1 VIFNHSHVIVPASVF
16 LGANV
21 WPGIR
26 VIEEKDTILDQIF
39 DSSPAGMLLTLG
51 PRHTVARVNRRYY
64 EIMGIQEHANE
75 QPPLDLI
82 MSLLNRVYESGQAQ
96 TSFEFP
102 LMIKKSS
109 GALSSTYFDFCQ
121 QPLFNKDREVYGIL
135 TQAFDVTEKVLAR
148 DTLERSRRA
157 IENERRNLRTL
168 FRHTPELV
176 CILSGSDFVFEFVND
191 AHIKVLGFD
200 ASGMTVKEAQP
211 DAVAM
216 LALLKEIYRLGQ
228 PMSFHEYPMMIRDEI
243 RYFNMTYSPSRDE
256 SGTIDGILALG
267 IDVTDQVRFRQDLEQ
282 SQARFQQL
290 ADSMPQIVYVSNPE
304 GAVKFLNARWREY
317 TGTYDTI
324 INTRGTIDLI
334 HPDDWPMCD
343 AAWIKAVQNKETFA
357 CEVRL
362 RNHEGNYRWFLTRA
376 VPHLINGEI
385 AEWFG
390 TSTDIHDQK
399 EAAEELARSTERYR
413 TVFQDC
419 PVPML
424 VLDPNSGHILDINN
438 MALTTYGY
446 SREEF
451 LALNAVDIRPP
462 EDRESFWQTMKE
474 LHHKKERFLQRSARH
489 QRKDGSIL
497 HVEITLRDVMFDE
510 LWLRLAAI
518 MDITKRV
525 AIEKQLHQ
533 LMKKWKLAKE
543 EAERLNN
550 LKSAFLANM
559 SHEIRT
565 PLGAMLGFADLL
577 RDPNISPDEH
587 SNYLNILVRNGE
599 QLSIIINDILDLS
612 KVEAGHLTL
621 EFLDMNPKAI
631 VNDVFTL
638 LDIKAR
644 EKNLTLT
651 YEPDPSTPGHITS
664 DPVRV
669 RQVLVNLMSNAIKF
683 TPHGSIHARSY
694 GERNGQGRILMGFE
708 ITDTGIGIAAEQQEQ
723 IFDMFVQAEDS
734 TTRKFGGTG
743 LGLALSRK
751 LARALGGDV
760 RVVRSEPGV
769 GSTFLFTLTDLPELR
784 VKQEAPEP
792 KAVPAL
798 NPVSATGA
806 DSVSLVGLKI
816 LVVDDAP
823 DIRSLISFLLMRA
836 GASVDFAE
844 DGVEGYRK
852 ALSNCYDMVLMD
864 IQMPQMDGYTATM
877 KLREQGYHKPIIA
890 LTAHAMTEA
899 RKKCLSV
906 GCTGHLSK
914 PINPSHLL
922 GIVAFHARHG

>member
-1 VIFNHSHVIVPASVF
+1 
-16 LGANV
+16 
-21 WPGIR
+21 
-26 VIEEKDTILDQIF
+26 VIEEKDSILDQIF

-51 PRHTVARVNRRYY
+51 PRHTVARVNSRYY
-64 EIMGIQEHANE
+64 EIMGLQAQAHE

-82 MSLLNRVYESGQAQ
+82 LNLLDHVYESGQAH

-102 LMIKKSS
+102 LLIKKPN
-109 GALSSTYFDFCQ
+109 GALSFSYFDFCH

-148 DTLERSRRA
+148 DALERSRRA
-157 IENERRNLRTL
+157 IENERRNLRAL
-168 FRHTPELV
+168 FQHTPELV
-176 CILSGSDFVFEFVND
+176 CILSGPDFVFEFVND
-191 AHIKVLGFD
+191 AHMKVLGFD
-200 ASGMTVKEAQP
+200 ATGMTVKEAQP

-228 PMSFHEYPMMIRDEI
+228 PMSFHEYPMMIRSEI

-256 SGTIDGILALG
+256 SGEIDGVLALG
-267 IDVTDQVRFRQDLEQ
+267 IDVTDQVRSRQELEQ

-290 ADSMPQIVYVSNPE
+290 ADSMPQIVYVSTPE

-324 INTRGTIDLI
+324 INTRRTIDLI
-334 HPDDWPMCD
+334 HPDDWPACD
-343 AAWIKAVQNKETFA
+343 AAWIKAVQNKDTFA

-362 RNHEGNYRWFLTRA
+362 RNQEGFYRWFITRA
-376 VPHLINGEI
+376 VPHIIAGEI

-413 TVFQDC
+413 MVFQDC

-424 VLDPNSGHILDINN
+424 VIDPSTGQILDVNN

-451 LALNAVDIRPP
+451 LALNAVDIRPT
-462 EDRESFWQTMKE
+462 EERDTFWQTMKE
-474 LHHKKERFLQRSARH
+474 MPLKKERFLQRGVRH
-489 QRKDGSIL
+489 QRKDGTVL
-497 HVEITLRDVMFDE
+497 HAEITLRDILLDGRWM
-510 LWLRLAAI
+510 RLAAI
-518 MDITKRV
+518 VDVTKRV
-525 AIEKQLHQ
+525 AVEEQLHQ
-533 LMKKWKLAKE
+533 LMKKLKLAKE

-621 EFLDMNPKAI
+621 EFLEVDPKTI
-631 VNDVFTL
+631 VTDVYAL
-638 LDIKAR
+638 LEIKAR

-651 YEPDPSTPGHITS
+651 YEADPSTPVQVTT

-683 TPHGSIHARSY
+683 TPHGSIYVRSY
-694 GERNGQGRILMGFE
+694 GARNSQGRMLMGFE
-708 ITDTGIGIAAEQQEQ
+708 ITDTGIGIATEHQEH
-723 IFDMFVQAEDS
+723 IFEMFVQAEDS

-760 RVVRSEPGV
+760 RVARSEPGA

-784 VKQEAPEP
+784 VKQDTPEHKAADAPTAASTP
-792 KAVPAL
+792 
-798 NPVSATGA
+798 GA
-806 DSVSLVGLKI
+806 NNISLEGLKI

-844 DGVEGYRK
+844 NGVEGYRK

-899 RKKCLSV
+899 RRKCLSV

-914 PINPSHLL
+914 PINPSQLL
-922 GIVAFHARHG
+922 GIVAFHARHE

>member
-1 VIFNHSHVIVPASVF
+1 VIK
-16 LGANV
+16 
-21 WPGIR
+21 
-26 VIEEKDTILDQIF
+26 EQDTILDQIF

-51 PRHTVARVNRRYY
+51 PRHTVVRVNRRYY
-64 EIMGIQEHANE
+64 EIMGIQEQGQQ
-75 QPPLDLI
+75 QPDLDLI
-82 MSLLNRVYESGQAQ
+82 RGILDRVYKSGEAH

-102 LMIKKSS
+102 LIIKKSN
-109 GALSSTYFDFCQ
+109 GAAMLTYFDFCQ
-121 QPLFNKDREVYGIL
+121 QPLFNKNREVYGIL
-135 TQAFDVTEKVLAR
+135 TQAFDVTEKVIAR
-148 DTLERSRRA
+148 DALERSRRA

-168 FRHTPELV
+168 FQHTPELV
-176 CILSGSDFVFEFVND
+176 CILTGPDFVFEFVND
-191 AHIKVLGFD
+191 AHINILGFD
-200 ASGMTVKEAQP
+200 ATGMTVAEAHP
-211 DAVAM
+211 NAIGM
-216 LALLKEIYRLGQ
+216 LMMLNDIYQQGQ
-228 PMSFHEYPMMIRDEI
+228 AMSFHEYPMVIHNEV

-256 SGTIDGILALG
+256 SGAIDGVLALG
-267 IDVTDQVRFRQDLEQ
+267 IDVTDQVRSRQALEQ

-290 ADSMPQIVYVSNPE
+290 ADSMPQIVYVWTPE

-334 HPDDWPMCD
+334 HPDDWAMCD
-343 AAWIKAVQNKETFA
+343 AAWIKALHHKETFT
-357 CEVRL
+357 CELRL
-362 RNHEGNYRWFLTRA
+362 RDQEGSYRWFITRA
-376 VPHLINGEI
+376 VPHIINGEI

-399 EAAEELARSTERYR
+399 MAAEELVRSTRRYR
-413 TVFQDC
+413 TVFQHC

-424 VLDPNSGHILDINN
+424 VIDSDSGQILDVNH
-438 MALTTYGY
+438 MALSTYGY
-446 SREEF
+446 SRKEF
-451 LALNAVDIRPP
+451 LSLNAADITPA
-462 EDRESFWQTMKE
+462 EDRKTFWEMMKQ
-474 LHHKKERFLQRSARH
+474 LPLQRERFLHRVARH

-497 HVEITLRDVMFDE
+497 HVEITMRDIMLDGH
-510 LWLRLAAI
+510 WMRLSAI
-518 MDITKRV
+518 VDVTKRV
-525 AIEKQLHQ
+525 SVEEQLHQ
-533 LMKKWKLAKE
+533 LMKKLKAAKE

-550 LKSAFLANM
+550 LKSAFLANV

-577 RDPNISPDEH
+577 RDPNISQDEH

-599 QLSIIINDILDLS
+599 QLSVIINDILDLS

-621 EFLDMNPKAI
+621 EFLDVEPKSI
-631 VNDVFTL
+631 VDDVFTL
-638 LDIKAR
+638 FEIKAR
-644 EKNLTLT
+644 EKNLTLS
-651 YEPDPSTPGHITS
+651 YDQDPSTPLHITT

-669 RQVLVNLMSNAIKF
+669 RQVLVNLMSNALKF
-683 TPHGSIHARSY
+683 TPQGSVHMRSY
-694 GERNGQGRILMGFE
+694 GERNGQGRTHMGFE

-723 IFDMFVQAEDS
+723 IFEMFVQAEDS

-760 RVVRSEPGV
+760 RVIRSEPGT

-784 VKQEAPEP
+784 TKQDTHELKSAPAP
-792 KAVPAL
+792 GPASVP
-798 NPVSATGA
+798 GA
-806 DSVSLVGLKI
+806 DSVSLNGLKI

-844 DGVEGYRK
+844 NGVEGYRK
-852 ALSNCYDMVLMD
+852 ALSNCYDLVLMD

-877 KLREQGYHKPIIA
+877 KLREQGYRKPIIA

-922 GIVAFHARHG
+922 GIVAYHAHHE

>member
-1 VIFNHSHVIVPASVF
+1 M
-16 LGANV
+16 
-21 WPGIR
+21 
-26 VIEEKDTILDQIF
+26 IEEQDTILDQIF

-64 EIMGIQEHANE
+64 EIMGIEEQANE
-75 QPPLDLI
+75 RPTLDLI
-82 MSLLNRVYESGQAQ
+82 VSLLNLVYESGEAHS
-96 TSFEFP
+96 SFEFP
-102 LMIKKSS
+102 VVIKKPS
-109 GALSSTYFDFCQ
+109 GALSFTYLDVCL
-121 QPLFNKDREVYGIL
+121 QPLFNKEREVYGIL
-135 TQAFDVTEKVLAR
+135 TQAFDVTAKVLAR
-148 DTLERSRRA
+148 DSSERSRRA

-168 FRHTPELV
+168 FQHTPELV
-176 CILSGSDFVFEFVND
+176 CILSGPDFVFEFVND

-200 ASGMTVKEAQP
+200 ATGMTVQEAQP

-216 LALLKEIYRLGQ
+216 LALLKEIYRLGR
-228 PMSFHEYPMMIRDEI
+228 PVSFHEYPMVIRNEV

-256 SGTIDGILALG
+256 SGTIDGVLALG
-267 IDVTDQVRFRQDLEQ
+267 IDVTDQVRSRQALEQ

-290 ADSMPQIVYVSNPE
+290 ADSMPQIVYVSTPE

-334 HPDDWPMCD
+334 HPDDWSACD

-357 CEVRL
+357 CEIRL
-362 RNHEGNYRWFLTRA
+362 RNHEGYYRWFITRA
-376 VPHLINGEI
+376 VPHIINDEI
-385 AEWFG
+385 VEWFG

-399 EAAEELARSTERYR
+399 QAAEELARSTERYR
-413 TVFQDC
+413 SVFQDC

-424 VLDPNSGHILDINN
+424 VMDPNSGQILDVNN
-438 MALTTYGY
+438 IALTTYGY

-451 LALNAVDIRPP
+451 LTLNASDMRPA
-462 EDRESFWQTMKE
+462 EDRPAFWLTMKE
-474 LHHKKERFLQRSARH
+474 LPFKKERFLQRRAQH

-497 HVEITLRDVMFDE
+497 HAEITLRDILLDGRWM
-510 LWLRLAAI
+510 RLAAI
-518 MDITKRV
+518 VDITKRV
-525 AIEKQLHQ
+525 TVEEQLHQ
-533 LMKKWKLAKE
+533 LMKKLKLAKE
-543 EAERLNN
+543 EAERSNN

-577 RDPNISPDEH
+577 RDPNISQDEH

-621 EFLDMNPKAI
+621 EFLDVDPKTI
-631 VNDVFTL
+631 VTDVFTL

-651 YEPDPSTPGHITS
+651 YEADPSTPQQLTT

-683 TPHGSIHARSY
+683 TPHGSVQVRSF
-694 GERNGQGRILMGFE
+694 GESNGQGRVHMGFE

-723 IFDMFVQAEDS
+723 IFEMFVQAEDS

-760 RVVRSEPGV
+760 RVVRSEPGA

-784 VKQEAPEP
+784 VKQDASEQ
-792 KAVPAL
+792 KAVQAPGPA
-798 NPVSATGA
+798 SAPSA
-806 DSVSLVGLKI
+806 DSVSLEGLKI

-844 DGVEGYRK
+844 NGIEGYRK
-852 ALSNCYDMVLMD
+852 ALSECYDMVLMD

-906 GCTGHLSK
+906 GCTGHLTK

-922 GIVAFHARHG
+922 SVVAFHARHE

>member
-1 VIFNHSHVIVPASVF
+1 
-16 LGANV
+16 
-21 WPGIR
+21 
-26 VIEEKDTILDQIF
+26 VIEEQDTILNQIF

-64 EIMGIQEHANE
+64 EIMGIQEQSNE
-75 QPPLDLI
+75 QPTLDLI
-82 MSLLNRVYESGQAQ
+82 LSMLNQVYESGAAR

-102 LMIKKSS
+102 LVIKKPS
-109 GALSSTYFDFCQ
+109 GAISFTYFDFCH
-121 QPLFNKDREVYGIL
+121 QPLFNKDREIYGIL
-135 TQAFDVTEKVLAR
+135 TQAFDVTDKVLAR
-148 DTLERSRRA
+148 DALERSRRT

-168 FRHTPELV
+168 FQHTPELV
-176 CILSGSDFVFEFVND
+176 CILSGPDFVFEFVND

-200 ASGMTVKEAQP
+200 ATGMTVREAQP
-211 DAVAM
+211 DALAM

-228 PMSFHEYPMMIRDEI
+228 PMSFHEYPMEIRGEV

-256 SGTIDGILALG
+256 FGTIDGVLALG
-267 IDVTDQVRFRQDLEQ
+267 IDVTDQVRSRQALEE

-290 ADSMPQIVYVSNPE
+290 ADSMPQIVYVSTPE

-334 HPDDWPMCD
+334 HPDDWPACD
-343 AAWIKAVQNKETFA
+343 AAWIKAVQEKKTFA

-362 RNHEGNYRWFLTRA
+362 RNHEGSYRWFITRA
-376 VPHLINGEI
+376 VPHIIHDEI

-399 EAAEELARSTERYR
+399 QAAEDLARSTERYR

-424 VLDPNSGHILDINN
+424 VMDPNSGQILDINN

-451 LALNAVDIRPP
+451 LALNAVDIRPN
-462 EDRESFWQTMKE
+462 EDREAFWQTMKE
-474 LHHKKERFLQRSARH
+474 LPFKKERFLQRSARH
-489 QRKDGSIL
+489 QKKDGSIL
-497 HVEITLRDVMFDE
+497 HVEITLRDIMLDGR
-510 LWLRLAAI
+510 WLRLAAI
-518 MDITKRV
+518 IDVSKRV
-525 AIEKQLHQ
+525 KVEEQLHQ
-533 LMKKWKLAKE
+533 LMKKLKLAKE
-543 EAERLNN
+543 EAERSNN

-621 EFLDMNPKAI
+621 EFLDVDPKMI
-631 VNDVFTL
+631 VSDVFTL

-644 EKNLTLT
+644 EKNLALT
-651 YEPDPSTPGHITS
+651 YEPDPSTPDHMTT

-683 TPHGSIHARSY
+683 TPHGSIRVRSY
-694 GERNGQGRILMGFE
+694 GERNDKGRLHMGFE

-723 IFDMFVQAEDS
+723 IFEMFVQAEDS

-784 VKQEAPEP
+784 VKQDMPEHKAAAAPS
-792 KAVPAL
+792 PA
-798 NPVSATGA
+798 SAL
-806 DSVSLVGLKI
+806 DSISLEGLKI

-844 DGVEGYRK
+844 NGVEGYRK

-906 GCTGHLSK
+906 GCTGHLTK

-922 GIVAFHARHG
+922 GIVAFHARRE